1 MTYLSPSF
9 IFVFLPVAMAIYAMA
24 PRLRRIDLL
33 PMISSVFFVC
43 VNMHDPLSLVYYF
56 LISICSAAAIKI
68 YKKTKKRAVIMLLGI
83 LATIAAIA
91 SLTYRFMLGGAAVY
105 HVGLIV
111 SLAAVISM
119 SFDILQNQGRVPDTA
134 WEALVYVTFFPVMP
148 AGPFVRY
155 GDLIE
160 KLDGIEFSTEN
171 FLKGILRFI
180 VGFIKCVAVSA
191 LLGRVYDDT
200 MALEGSFGL
209 AVYVLLAA
217 ICGVRIYTFFS
228 GYSDMGRGI
237 ALMLGI
243 DIKKD
248 FGDPFINSSPVNY
261 MKRFFRSLSEFCKL
275 YVVSPIVRLFGSPRK
290 GRAAACIAS
299 GAFYAFLVCKTPEM
313 ALVLLVPF
321 IMISYFLMF
330 RSRAKRREKPMIVRI
345 AGTGVTF
352 VLTSAAWILI
362 SLGSLSEIHE
372 AVAYALKNPV
382 FYAEY
387 RVLTILSNVESI
399 VVPVIVGTL
408 VFISSK
414 LLSLESIEGDGEISV
429 KTMVLRSVAM
439 TVLAVIF
446 ILSVVLLLPQ
456 FPDVVSYANVFRF
469 V

>member
-9 IFVFLPVAMAIYAMA
+9 IFIFLPVAMAIYAMV
-24 PRLRRIDLL
+24 PKIRRVDLL

-56 LISICSAAAIKI
+56 SVSICSAVAIKI

-83 LATIAAIA
+83 SASLAAII
-91 SLTYRFMLGGAAVY
+91 SLAYRFMLGEAAVY

-119 SFDILQNQGRVPDTA
+119 SFDILSNQGRVPDTA

-160 KLDGIEFSTEN
+160 KLDGIDFSTEN
-171 FLKGILRFI
+171 VLKGILRFV
-180 VGFIKCVAVSA
+180 VGFIKCVAISA
-191 LLGRVYDDT
+191 VLGRAYDDT

-209 AVYVLLAA
+209 SVYLILAA

-248 FGDPFINSSPVNY
+248 FGDPFVNSSPVNY
-261 MKRFFRSLSEFCKL
+261 VKRFFRSLSVFCKL
-275 YVVSPIVRLFGSPRK
+275 YIVTPIVRLFGGPKK
-290 GRAAACIAS
+290 GRAVACIAS

-313 ALVLLVPF
+313 ALLLFIPF
-321 IMISYFLMF
+321 TIISYFVMF
-330 RSRAKRREKPMIVRI
+330 RSRVKRSQKPFAVRAI
-345 AGTGVTF
+345 GAILTF
-352 VLTSAAWILI
+352 ALVSLAWMLI
-362 SLGSLSEIHE
+362 SLGSLSEIHD
-372 AVAYALKNPV
+372 AVDNAMRSPV

-387 RVLTILSNVESI
+387 RVLEILSNVESFI
-399 VVPVIVGTL
+399 IPVTMGALI
-408 VFISSK
+408 FACSK
-414 LLSLESIEGDGEISV
+414 LLCLESKDAEGDISV
-429 KTMVLRSVAM
+429 KTLVLRSVAM
-439 TVLAVIF
+439 TLIAVIF
-446 ILSVVLLLPQ
+446 IISIVALLPQ
-456 FPDVVSYANVFRF
+456 FPYVVSYANVFRF